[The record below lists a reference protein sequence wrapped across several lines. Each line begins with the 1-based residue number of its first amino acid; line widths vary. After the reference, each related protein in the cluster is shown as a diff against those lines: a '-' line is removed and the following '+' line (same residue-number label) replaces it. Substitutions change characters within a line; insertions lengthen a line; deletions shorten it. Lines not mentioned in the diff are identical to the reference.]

1 MLERIECQLSN
12 KRRNS
17 RASRHEVWAEI
28 LDENEDIRRAVT
40 CTGGRNSISKLKTA
54 VETMVEI
61 YKRASDKIHHTGHD
75 EIPVR
80 TSMYRAQDLNVLR
93 NLCTAAHYIM
103 KEAQ

>member
-1 MLERIECQLSN
+1 
-12 KRRNS
+12 
-17 RASRHEVWAEI
+17 
-28 LDENEDIRRAVT
+28 
-40 CTGGRNSISKLKTA
+40 
-54 VETMVEI
+54 MVEI